1 MDKSILK
8 INKRV
13 KSDKAQNLGKFL
25 RFLTP

>member
-8 INKRV
+8 INERV

-25 RFLTP
+25 RFLAP

>member
-13 KSDKAQNLGKFL
+13 KSDKAQNFGKFL
-25 RFLTP
+25 RFLAP